1 MCFSATASFTAAGV
15 LLPAGIVSVRSAA
28 RTEPRYIAICALP
41 LLFGLQQFAEGVV
54 WLAGMEGDMA
64 RVSQAS
70 LAYMFF
76 SWLAWPVWV
85 PVSAYFLE
93 PDRRRPW
100 FLVLAVL
107 GGMLGAIQY
116 VPYFLHREWLST
128 TFLPNAIR
136 YNATEL
142 LDFVVGRDA
151 TYALYL
157 FVVIAPLLLSSNR
170 DARIFGVLVAAV
182 LVVTYLFFAFAYISV
197 FCVGGA
203 VMSLYLVAAI
213 LRKRR
218 RRQRQAV
225 A

>member
-1 MCFSATASFTAAGV
+1 MCFSASASFTAAGV
-15 LLPAGIVSVRSAA
+15 LVPAGIVSIRSAA
-28 RTEPRYIAICALP
+28 KIEHRYIALCTLP
-41 LLFGLQQFAEGVV
+41 LLFGLQQLSEGMV
-54 WLAGMEGDMA
+54 WIAGADGDMA
-64 RVSQAS
+64 LVSQAS

-85 PVSAYFLE
+85 PVAAYWLE
-93 PDRRRPW
+93 PERRRPW

-116 VPYFLHREWLST
+116 VPYFLHRDWLTT
-128 TFLPNAIR
+128 TFLPHAIS

-142 LDFVVGRDA
+142 LDFVVGRNA

-157 FVVIAPLLLSSNR
+157 FAVIAPLLLSSDR

-182 LVVTYLFFAFAYISV
+182 LAVTYLFFAFAYISV

-203 VMSLYLVAAI
+203 LMSLYLVIAI

-218 RRQRQAV
+218 PRGQAV